1 MHAIRTLFFLATTM
15 TLTLSARAQSS
26 PPACSTAEYHQFDFW
41 VGDWEV
47 LDAGKPVA
55 HVVVDKILGDCAI
68 RERYSEPQGY
78 EGQSFN
84 IYDAGRDYW
93 RQTWM
98 TNRGKFL
105 EITGTLQA
113 GSMVLSGTD
122 YDSTPLRLVRGT
134 WKPVKGG
141 VEETAITST
150 DGGKTWTTWFD
161 LFFRPFRKS
170 P

>member
-1 MHAIRTLFFLATTM
+1 MFSIRALFFLM
-15 TLTLSARAQSS
+15 LTLIMALPVCAQSS
-26 PPACSTAEYHQFDFW
+26 APVCTAAEYHQFDFW

-55 HVVVDKILGDCAI
+55 HVVVDKILGGCVV
-68 RERYSEPQGY
+68 RERYSEPKGY

-84 IYDAGRDYW
+84 IYDAGQHYW
-93 RQTWM
+93 RQNWM

-105 EITGTLQA
+105 EIRGNLE
-113 GSMVLSGTD
+113 GGNMVLSGTD
-122 YDSTPLRLVRGT
+122 YDSAPPRLVRGT

-161 LFFRPFRKS
+161 LFFRPFRNLR
-170 P
+170 

>member
-1 MHAIRTLFFLATTM
+1 VYSIRSLFFLLT
-15 TLTLSARAQSS
+15 TLTLALSARAQSS

-47 LDAGKPVA
+47 LEAGKPVA
-55 HVVVDKILGDCAI
+55 HVVVDKILDGCVT
-68 RERYSEPQGY
+68 RERYSEPRGY

-84 IYDAGRDYW
+84 IYDAGQHYW

-105 EITGTLQA
+105 EITGKLQ
-113 GSMVLSGTD
+113 GESMVLSGTD
-122 YDSTPLRLVRGT
+122 FDSTPPRLVRGT
-134 WKPVKGG
+134 WKPVKSG
-141 VEETAITST
+141 VEETAVISS

-161 LFFRPFRKS
+161 LFFRPFRKL

>member
-1 MHAIRTLFFLATTM
+1 VYSTRTLFVLLTTLV
-15 TLTLSARAQSS
+15 LTASVRAQS
-26 PPACSTAEYHQFDFW
+26 PPAACSTPEYHQFDFW

-47 LDAGKPVA
+47 LGGGKPVA
-55 HVVVDKILGDCAI
+55 HVVVDKILNGCVI

-84 IYDAGRDYW
+84 IYDAGRHYW

-105 EITGTLQA
+105 AIRGNLQG
-113 GSMVLSGTD
+113 GSMVLFGTD
-122 YDSTPLRLVRGT
+122 YDSTPPRLVRGA

-141 VEETAITST
+141 VEEIAITST
-150 DGGKTWTTWFD
+150 DDGKTWTTWFD
-161 LFFRPFRKS
+161 LFFRPFHKS

>member
-1 MHAIRTLFFLATTM
+1 MYLIRTLFLLVATM
-15 TLTLSARAQSS
+15 TLTLSIRAQSS
-26 PPACSTAEYHQFDFW
+26 PRPCSGSEYHQFDFW

-47 LDAGKPVA
+47 LESGKPVA
-55 HVVVDKILGDCAI
+55 HVIVDKILDGCVI

-84 IYDAGRDYW
+84 MYDAGQHHW
-93 RQTWM
+93 RQSWM
-98 TNRGKFL
+98 TSRGKFL
-105 EITGTLQA
+105 EITGNLQGDSIA
-113 GSMVLSGTD
+113 LSGTD
-122 YDSTPLRLVRGT
+122 YDSTPRRLVRGT

-161 LFFRPFRKS
+161 LFFRPFRNL